1 MDEASEFSWK
11 TYLEDL
17 SDKVT
22 TSSVKQRTA
31 ELDKVLN
38 ALENHSLEDKEL
50 LGLILVLK
58 KTIPLYV
65 DRASR
70 AKVLEVLGKAG
81 GQCPQTNVR
90 AMAKIVGTMV
100 DTAQGRKPGHPDDIR
115 APVASQLVLLSW
127 TTQALELC
135 MRDIAEYAQLA
146 EWKKLVLDASRLL
159 WGISPGHPNGYNS
172 HKLSIS
178 HSAHRDIWRLVR
190 MHTHAVGPMLDALLE
205 TQSEMHAVL
214 IGNVVSAGLRSGA
227 QDAIGERQAKI
238 VEFIDR
244 VLLSAKSTP
253 SYSSIYDMQAFL
265 ELIDAQQQFSA
276 TISKMMVRA
285 PEAVLPTSLWLAQ
298 ALDRQKTDLSPLFL
312 NVLVEPLSASLL
324 RSTNEGVRQAAC
336 ELLTYMGNTP
346 RTQEEAERAVRTITG
361 PITQGRFTQVEQRA
375 AVYRVL
381 GGMRAGPANGWAVA
395 AALMP
400 PLLKMT
406 AKETH
411 EAAVDALFSAIGTHF
426 GVLIE
431 HLSSID
437 SESSEYSVCEA
448 AVREFAAA
456 AQKGLALPDRQATI
470 RHAWTAEAIGNPLW
484 NENSSSKS
492 AWMDKYILPLITSL
506 ARISE
511 KAANAPL
518 ANTAEAHV
526 GLALALRL
534 QPAGI
539 DTDALAK
546 AVMSAE
552 KSLVLWDKAVH
563 KCVRRADAEWL
574 LRCAEALFAHKCDD
588 PRLGAAILWITCRLP
603 SATRE
608 TVRMGLNTL
617 EALSRMDGAQLWRS
631 INAAF
636 ATEMAK
642 GAPVHGKWANVLR
655 AALAGAGPDELVA
668 ASLLCH
674 HPQAHLSGGTSLWIT
689 VVQNAGVDPARL
701 WRTYASELVATVV
714 EALGA
719 DNAAGASL
727 AADLVLVGGND
738 AAYRLSSQ
746 AQADVDPEALKTI
759 SSEDIAIWRLP
770 ADQLFHDPT
779 ATQTKS
785 KQARGD
791 DAWVEQMQRERLK
804 RSGAAP
810 KRSPAEQQLVDK
822 QFAKEADIRARVDC
836 AARGLRRG
844 LALVRAVEK
853 GGAAATH
860 MPMLMDTVTSAFW
873 NAPRTAYELSGAA
886 IGDALLILSTQADG
900 LEHTLRAPVAMG
912 LMQMRGMPVSEA
924 WTREGPSELASRV
937 LFRVRT
943 SSERMPLSAAGLS
956 FMLPFLDAVVDSD
969 WVKSQKNVPVPSVE
983 FDEYAAPDATSEQL
997 SMIVGILA
1005 QHAHLAAD
1013 ATLPRRA
1020 MLQLLIRLM
1029 ALRPTLLAAARDCLE
1044 HVAAAMEGS
1053 ETPAERAALVAGL
1066 TRTDSAVRGAC
1077 LAALA
1082 FMDLS
1087 EAPLAEVW
1095 VNAGGRGTEEPAL
1108 EANAVLADELW
1119 MDNDLDVE
1127 PALILAVIPFLRSD
1141 SSELRKCAARA
1152 VARALEELAETPDF
1166 NDTVDMT
1173 LSEMQRAYHRWLIRL
1188 EPDYDEFGIVVPGT
1202 QHRTD
1207 IAFARVAVGDAL
1219 WHIAPLLPTPEHAH
1233 AVVRFLVDDGVLGE
1247 RAEEV
1252 RARMLDAG
1260 AYAVERHGAACASEL
1275 LPLLERELA
1284 ARDRG
1289 TAAQDY
1295 AREGVVVLLGRL
1307 AQHLPADDK
1316 RVGKAVDR
1324 LLTAL
1329 ETPAESVQIAV
1340 GQCLAPLARRL
1351 PAARYEAAVEH
1362 TMKLV
1367 LTAESYAARRGG
1379 AYGLAGLTKG
1389 GGLAALKRFS
1399 IVDRLR
1405 DASIDRSDV
1414 RRREGALFAYAALA
1428 GSMGRLFEPYAI
1440 QFAPSLLALFSDPSA
1455 DVRAAA
1461 QETARAVMSG
1471 VSGHGVK
1478 LLLPAALRG
1487 LEDQQWRTKKGSV
1500 EMLGAMA
1507 FCAPKQLSLALPTIV
1522 PRIIEVLTDTHAQ
1535 VSDAARRALVHFGDV
1550 IHNPEIQQVV
1560 PSLLAALDDPA
1571 AHTDAA
1577 LRTLLGTAFVH
1588 YVDAPSLAL
1597 VVPILQ
1603 RGMRARA
1610 ASTKRSAA
1618 QIMGSMA
1625 SLTDPADLV
1634 PYLQALVPQL
1644 RTVLTDPVPE
1654 ARATA
1659 AKALGALV
1667 ERLHEE
1673 RFPTL
1678 VADLVAVLKSDASGV
1693 DRAGAAQG
1701 LSEVLSG
1708 VGVARLE
1715 GLLPEIA
1722 ANCSSSRSQV
1732 REGFMMLLTYLP
1744 TTFAGEFQQ
1753 FLPRVLPSVLQGL
1766 ADDSEPV
1773 RTAALRSGRILV
1785 ASFARDAVD
1794 MLLPELLASMLHASW
1809 RIRHSSI
1816 ELLGELIHRVAGF
1829 SDRQAEREREA
1840 LRASFAVGNDGEADD
1855 DGSDDESEDEEDSP
1869 SSSNLREALNEKLGV
1884 DRCHE
1889 ILAAL
1894 YVTRSD
1900 VAAMVRQMSFSVW
1913 KSVVVNTPRT
1923 VRECLPQIMDI
1934 VLGGLSS
1941 EDHDRRGTAARTLGD
1956 LVHKLG
1962 EGVMSRIVPILEDA
1976 LRSDSPTAN
1985 IARHG
1990 VFVGLSEI
1998 LNSTGKMYI
2007 DSYADAMIP
2016 LVRRGLCDVDPMVR
2030 EAAAAAFNSLQQA
2043 VGPRAID
2050 AVVPPLLNALTQND
2064 SDELAGIEPEHAL
2077 EALRELMAVRANVV
2091 FPVLIPT
2098 LTAVPI
2104 TPFNARAL
2112 SSLIQVS
2119 GASLGRRLPQIL
2131 VALFDS
2137 VPQYHAAGDI
2147 EAETA
2152 LRDTVRIVAAQGAQ
2166 DENTLD
2172 LLMMQL
2178 YESVK
2183 TDGVDLAND
2192 VKKESRITESCY
2204 ALAAMCQAFAPGSAA
2219 RGRSTLGSHIVDWL
2233 RILID
2238 LLAAPSSVV
2247 VKAAWTALES
2257 MCKTIP
2263 KDDYD
2268 GYVGPVSRAVVHA
2281 TDSLPAGQKTLPGF
2295 NLPKGLGPLLP
2306 IYSQGLLT
2314 GSPDT
2319 KERAV
2324 RGMARLVRFTDPT
2337 ALRLFATGITGPL
2350 IRIVGDRHPP
2360 NVKAA
2365 ILSTLGLL
2373 LTQVPAL
2380 MRPFLPQLQRTFVR
2394 GLSEADDGVRRRAAA
2409 ALGALI
2415 PLQPRL
2421 DPLISELTTGIKQAA
2436 DQGMR
2441 NAMMKSVLAVTG
2453 APNAHALSPAS
2464 IQAIEGVVKL
2474 ELFNADPRWQQLRSQ
2489 VFASLCSVIPEDS
2502 ALQLMSQLAIPNASD
2517 SPAEQATKLQYMAAA
2532 LSLCPKVFIE
2542 SEELQKRVSISV
2554 DNALAVQS
2562 EILQP
2567 QVSLVAAKVA
2577 KNALL
2582 NDQITEPNSE
2592 FARILVQALVRT
2604 IDPETMAAFDSDTQH
2619 TALLGLKSVAKHRYP
2634 MIQPHRDAVVTAAMA
2649 HVRTRNIPVKLAA
2662 ERCSLY
2668 TLRLA
2673 RVPQDNFDGSKDEM
2687 DAYVSNM
2694 GGPTSEKGK
2703 LVVDYYRRVLNKLA
2717 DSTRELDYI
2726 SDDEDSPNRR
2736 SNDADNAANSDE
2748 DA

>member
-1 MDEASEFSWK
+1 IMDEASEFSWK
-11 TYLEDL
+11 ALLEDL
-17 SDKVT
+17 ADKVT
-22 TSSVKQRTA
+22 TSSVKQRGA
-31 ELDKVLN
+31 ELDKVFE
-38 ALENHSLEDKEL
+38 ALEKHSLEDKEL

-58 KTIPLYV
+58 RTIPLYV
-65 DRASR
+65 DRESR
-70 AKVLEVLGKAG
+70 AKVLKVLGKAG
-81 GQCPQTNVR
+81 SQCPQTNVR
-90 AMAKIVGTMV
+90 AMAKIVSTMV

-115 APVASQLVLLSW
+115 APPASQLVLLSW
-127 TTQALELC
+127 ATQALDLC
-135 MRDIAEYAQLA
+135 MRDIADYAQLA
-146 EWKKLVLDASRLL
+146 EWKRLVLDASRLL
-159 WGISPGHPNGYNS
+159 WGISPAHPNACSS
-172 HKLSIS
+172 HERSIS

-190 MHTHAVGPMLDALLE
+190 MHPQAVGPMLDVLLE

-214 IGNVVSAGLRSGA
+214 IGNAVSAGLRSGA
-227 QDAIGERQAKI
+227 QGAVSERQTKI
-238 VEFIDR
+238 VEYIDR
-244 VLLSAKSTP
+244 VLLNAKSTP

-265 ELIDAQQQFSA
+265 QLIDAQQQFSA

-285 PEAVLPTSLWLAQ
+285 PEAVLPTCLWLAQ
-298 ALDRQKTDLSPLFL
+298 AVDRQKTDLSPLFL
-312 NVLVEPLSASLL
+312 NALVEPLGASLL
-324 RSTNEGVRQAAC
+324 RSTNEGVRRAAC
-336 ELLTYMGNTP
+336 ELLAYLGDTP
-346 RTQEEAERAVRTITG
+346 RTQEDAERAVRTLTG
-361 PITQGRFTQVEQRA
+361 PITLGRYTQVEQRA
-375 AVYRVL
+375 AVYKVL
-381 GGMRAGPANGWAVA
+381 GSMRAGPGNGWAGA
-395 AALMP
+395 AALMA
-400 PLLKMT
+400 PLLKMA

-411 EAAVDALFSAIGTHF
+411 ETAVGALFPAIGAHF
-426 GVLIE
+426 GVLME
-431 HLSSID
+431 HLNSID
-437 SESSEYSVCEA
+437 STSSEYAVCET
-448 AVREFAAA
+448 AVKEFVAA
-456 AQKGLALPDRQATI
+456 AQKGLALPDRQATV

-484 NENSSSKS
+484 N
-492 AWMDKYILPLITSL
+492 DKCEHVLPLITSL
-506 ARISE
+506 AKLAE
-511 KAANAPL
+511 KAAASPL

-534 QPAGI
+534 QPAGV
-539 DTDALAK
+539 DADALAK
-546 AVMSAE
+546 AVMSSE

-574 LRCAEALFAHKCDD
+574 LRCTEALFARKCED
-588 PRLGAAILWITCRLP
+588 PRLGAAILWVTCRMP

-608 TVRMGLNTL
+608 TVRMGLKTL
-617 EALSRMDGAQLWRS
+617 ETLSRMDSAQLWRS
-631 INAAF
+631 ISAAF
-636 ATEMAK
+636 AAEMAK
-642 GAPVHGKWANVLR
+642 GAPACGTWAEVLR

-674 HPQAHLSGGTSLWIT
+674 HAQARLAGGTSLWIT
-689 VVQNAGVDPARL
+689 VVQSAGVDPAKL
-701 WRTYASELVATVV
+701 WRIHAFQLISMVV

-719 DNAAGASL
+719 DDAAGASL
-727 AADLVLVGGND
+727 ASDLVLVGGND
-738 AAYRLSSQ
+738 AAYRLSAQ
-746 AQADVDPEALKTI
+746 AQADIDTEALKAI
-759 SSEDIAIWRLP
+759 SLEDIAIWRLP

-779 ATQTKS
+779 ATQAKS
-785 KQARGD
+785 RPARGD

-810 KRSPAEQQLVDK
+810 KRSPAEQQLIDK
-822 QFAKEADIRARVDC
+822 QLATEAAIRSRVDR
-836 AARGLRRG
+836 AACGLRRG

-873 NAPRTAYELSGAA
+873 NSPRTAHELSGAA
-886 IGDALLILSTQADG
+886 IGDALLVLSTQADG
-900 LEHTLRAPVAMG
+900 LESVLRAPVAMG
-912 LMQMRGMPVSEA
+912 LLRMRGMPVSEA
-924 WTREGPSELASRV
+924 WTHESQSDLASRV

-943 SSERMPLSAAGLS
+943 GSERTPLSAAGLS

-969 WVKSQKNVPVPSVE
+969 WIKSQKNVPAPSVE
-983 FDEYAAPDATSEQL
+983 LDEYAAPDAASEQL

-1005 QHAHLAAD
+1005 QHAHLAVD

-1044 HVAAAMEGS
+1044 QVAAAMEGS

-1066 TRTDSAVRGAC
+1066 TRADSAVRGAC

-1108 EANAVLADELW
+1108 EANAALADELW
-1119 MDNDLDVE
+1119 IDNDLDVE
-1127 PALILAVIPFLRSD
+1127 PALVSAVIPFLRSD
-1141 SSELRKCAARA
+1141 SSEIRKCAARA
-1152 VARALEELAETPDF
+1152 IARGLEELAETPEF
-1166 NDTVDMT
+1166 NATVDTT
-1173 LSEMQRAYHRWLIRL
+1173 LSELQRAYHLWLIRL

-1207 IAFARVAVGDAL
+1207 IAFARTAIGDAL
-1219 WHIAPLLPTPEHAH
+1219 WHIAPLLPTPAHAH

-1260 AYAVERHGAACASEL
+1260 AHAVEQHGAACASEL

-1284 ARDRG
+1284 AHDRG
-1289 TAAQDY
+1289 TAAQDH

-1324 LLTAL
+1324 LLAAL

-1362 TMKLV
+1362 TMKLT
-1367 LTAESYAARRGG
+1367 LAAESYAARRGG
-1379 AYGLAGLTKG
+1379 AYGLAGLAKG
-1389 GGLAALKRFS
+1389 GGLAALKRFN

-1405 DASIDRSDV
+1405 DASADRSDV
-1414 RRREGALFAYAALA
+1414 KRREGALFAYAALP
-1428 GSMGRLFEPYAI
+1428 GSLGRLFEPYAI
-1440 QFAPSLLALFSDPSA
+1440 QFAPSLLALFSDPSP

-1535 VSDAARRALVHFGDV
+1535 VSEAARRALVHFGDV
-1550 IHNPEIQQVV
+1550 IHNPEIQEVV
-1560 PSLLAALDDPA
+1560 PSLLAALDDPS

-1577 LRTLLGTAFVH
+1577 LRTLLATAFVH

-1597 VVPILQ
+1597 VIPILQ

-1722 ANCSSSRSQV
+1722 TSCSSSRAPV

-1744 TTFAGEFQQ
+1744 TTFADEFQK
-1753 FLPRVLPSVLQGL
+1753 FLPRVLPLVLQGL

-1773 RTAALRSGRILV
+1773 RAAALRSGRILV
-1785 ASFARDAVD
+1785 ASFARDSVD
-1794 MLLPELLASMLHASW
+1794 VLLPELLASMLHASW

-1816 ELLGELIHRVAGF
+1816 ELLGELIHRLAGF

-1840 LRASFAVGNDGEADD
+1840 LRASFAVGNDGEDND
-1855 DGSDDESEDEEDSP
+1855 SDAESEDEEEGP
-1869 SSSNLREALNEKLGV
+1869 TSSNLREALNEKLGV

-1941 EDHDRRGTAARTLGD
+1941 EDPDRRGTAARTLGD

-1962 EGVMSRIVPILEDA
+1962 EGVMSRIVPILENA

-1998 LNSTGKMYI
+1998 LSATGKTYI
-2007 DSYADAMIP
+2007 DAYADAMIP
-2016 LVRRGLCDVDPMVR
+2016 LVRRGLCDVDSMVR

-2137 VPQYHAAGDI
+2137 VPQYHAAGDA

-2152 LRDTVRIVAAQGAQ
+2152 LRDTVRVVAAQGAQ
-2166 DENTLD
+2166 DESTLE

-2178 YESVK
+2178 HESVK
-2183 TDGVDLAND
+2183 SDGLDLD
-2192 VKKESRITESCY
+2192 VKKESQVTESCY
-2204 ALAAMCQAFAPGSAA
+2204 ALAAMFQAFAPGSAA
-2219 RGRSTLGSHIVDWL
+2219 RGRSAIGTHIVDWL

-2263 KDDYD
+2263 KTDYD

-2281 TDSLPAGQKTLPGF
+2281 TDSLPVGQKTLPGF

-2324 RGMARLVRFTDPT
+2324 RGMARLVRFTDPA

-2421 DPLISELTTGIKQAA
+2421 DPLVAELTAGIKQAA

-2441 NAMMKSVLAVTG
+2441 NAMMKSVLAVTA
-2453 APNAHALSPAS
+2453 APNANALSPAS

-2474 ELFNADPRWQQLRSQ
+2474 ESNADPRWQQLRSQ
-2489 VFASLCSVIPEDS
+2489 VFASLCSVVPEAS
-2502 ALQLMSQLAIPNASD
+2502 ALQLMSQLATPNPSN
-2517 SPAEQATKLQYMAAA
+2517 SPVEQATKLQYMASA
-2532 LSLCPKVFIE
+2532 LSLCPKIFIE
-2542 SEELQKRVSISV
+2542 SEELQKRVSDSV
-2554 DNALAVQS
+2554 DSVLGAQS
-2562 EILQP
+2562 ATPHP
-2567 QVSLVAAKVA
+2567 QVSLTAATVA

-2582 NDQITEPNSE
+2582 NSQVTQPNSE
-2592 FARILVQALVRT
+2592 LAKVLIQALVRT
-2604 IDPETMAAFDSDTQH
+2604 VDPETMSAFDSDTQH
-2619 TALLGLKSVAKHRYP
+2619 TALLALKSVSKHRYP
-2634 MIQPHRDAVVTAAMA
+2634 VVQPHRDAVVTAAMA
-2649 HVRTRNIPVKLAA
+2649 HVRTRNIPLKLAA

-2668 TLRLA
+2668 ALRLA
-2673 RVPQDNFDGSKDEM
+2673 RVPQDNFDGCKDEM
-2687 DAYVSNM
+2687 DAYVESM

-2703 LVVDYYRRVLNKLA
+2703 LVVDYHRRVLNKLA
-2717 DSTRELDYI
+2717 DSTRELDYV
-2726 SDDEDSPNRR
+2726 SDDEDSPDRQP
-2736 SNDADNAANSDE
+2736 SGADNAENSDE
-2748 DA
+2748 E

>member
-11 TYLEDL
+11 AYLEDL
-17 SDKVT
+17 PDKVM
-22 TSSVKQRTA
+22 TSSVKQRNA
-31 ELDKVLN
+31 ELDKALST
-38 ALENHSLEDKEL
+38 LENHSLEDKEL

-58 KTIPLYV
+58 RTIPLYV
-65 DRASR
+65 DRESR
-70 AKVLEVLGKAG
+70 AKVLKVLRKAG
-81 GQCPQTNVR
+81 SQCPQTNVR
-90 AMAKIVGTMV
+90 AMAKIVGTMA

-115 APVASQLVLLSW
+115 APAASQLVLLSW
-127 TTQALELC
+127 ATQALDLC

-146 EWKKLVLDASRLL
+146 EWRKLVLDASRLL
-159 WGISPGHPNGYNS
+159 WGISPAHPNVSNS
-172 HKLSIS
+172 HERSIS

-190 MHTHAVGPMLDALLE
+190 MHAEAVGPMLDALLE

-214 IGNVVSAGLRSGA
+214 IGNVISAGLRSGA
-227 QDAIGERQAKI
+227 QSAIAERQTKI

-253 SYSSIYDMQAFL
+253 SYSGIYDMQAFL

-276 TISKMMVRA
+276 TISKMTVRA
-285 PEAVLPTSLWLAQ
+285 PEAVLPTCLWLAQ

-336 ELLTYMGNTP
+336 ELLAYLGNTP
-346 RTQEEAERAVRTITG
+346 RTQEDAERAVRTITG
-361 PITQGRFTQVEQRA
+361 PITLGRFTQVEQRA
-375 AVYRVL
+375 AVYKVL
-381 GGMRAGPANGWAVA
+381 GGMRAGPDNGWAGA
-395 AALMP
+395 AALMA
-400 PLLKMT
+400 PLLKMA

-411 EAAVDALFSAIGTHF
+411 EAAVDALFSAIGAQF
-426 GVLIE
+426 GVLME
-431 HLSSID
+431 HLNSID
-437 SESSEYSVCEA
+437 PTSSEYAVCEA
-448 AVREFAAA
+448 AVKEFAAA
-456 AQKGLALPDRQATI
+456 AQKGLALPDRQAAI
-470 RHAWTAEAIGNPLW
+470 RHAWTAEAIGSPLW
-484 NENSSSKS
+484 NENYK
-492 AWMDKYILPLITSL
+492 DVLPLVTSL
-506 ARISE
+506 AKIAE
-511 KAANAPL
+511 KAAASPL
-518 ANTAEAHV
+518 ANTAEARV

-534 QPAGI
+534 QPAGV
-539 DTDALAK
+539 DADALAK
-546 AVMSAE
+546 TIMSSE

-563 KCVRRADAEWL
+563 KCVRRSDAEWL
-574 LRCAEALFAHKCDD
+574 LRCTEALFARSCDD
-588 PRLGAAILWITCRLP
+588 PRLGAAILWTTCRMP

-608 TVRMGLNTL
+608 TVRMGLKTL
-617 EALSRMDGAQLWRS
+617 ETLSRMDSAQLWRS
-631 INAAF
+631 ISAAF
-636 ATEMAK
+636 AAEMAK
-642 GAPVHGKWANVLR
+642 GAPVRGTWAEVLR

-674 HPQAHLSGGTSLWIT
+674 HAQARLSGGTSLWIT
-689 VVQNAGVDPARL
+689 VVQSAGVDPAKL
-701 WRTYASELVATVV
+701 WRIHASELLSMVV

-727 AADLVLVGGND
+727 ASDLVLVGGND
-738 AAYRLSSQ
+738 AAYRLSAQ
-746 AQADVDPEALKTI
+746 AQADIDTEALKAI

-779 ATQTKS
+779 TTQAKP

-810 KRSPAEQQLVDK
+810 KRSPAEQQLIDK
-822 QFAKEADIRARVDC
+822 QLAKEADIRARVDR
-836 AARGLRRG
+836 AACGLRRG

-853 GGAAATH
+853 GGAAAAH

-873 NAPRTAYELSGAA
+873 NSPRTAHELAGAA

-900 LEHTLRAPVAMG
+900 LESALHAPVAMG
-912 LMQMRGMPVSEA
+912 LLQMRGMPVSEA
-924 WTREGPSELASRV
+924 WTHEGQSELASRV

-943 SSERMPLSAAGLS
+943 GSERTPLSAAGLS
-956 FMLPFLDAVVDSD
+956 FMLPFLDAVVASD
-969 WVKSQKNVPVPSVE
+969 WVKSQKNVPAPSVE
-983 FDEYAAPDATSEQL
+983 LDEYAAPDAASEQL

-1013 ATLPRRA
+1013 PTLPRRA

-1066 TRTDSAVRGAC
+1066 TRADSAVRGAC

-1108 EANAVLADELW
+1108 EANAALADELW
-1119 MDNDLDVE
+1119 IDNDLDVE
-1127 PALILAVIPFLRSD
+1127 PALISAVIPFLRSD
-1141 SSELRKCAARA
+1141 SSEMRKCAARA
-1152 VARALEELAETPDF
+1152 VARGLEELAESPDF
-1166 NDTVDMT
+1166 NSTVDTT
-1173 LSEMQRAYHRWLIRL
+1173 LSELQHAYHSWLIRL

-1207 IAFARVAVGDAL
+1207 IAFARVAIGDAL
-1219 WHIAPLLPTPEHAH
+1219 WHIAPLLPTPAHAH

-1284 ARDRG
+1284 AHDHG
-1289 TAAQDY
+1289 TAAQDH

-1324 LLTAL
+1324 LLAAL

-1362 TMKLV
+1362 TMQLA

-1379 AYGLAGLTKG
+1379 AYGLAGLAKG
-1389 GGLAALKRFS
+1389 GGLAALKRFN

-1405 DASIDRSDV
+1405 DASADRSDV
-1414 RRREGALFAYAALA
+1414 KRREGALFVYAALP
-1428 GSMGRLFEPYAI
+1428 GSLGRLFEPYAI
-1440 QFAPSLLALFSDPSA
+1440 QFAPSLLALFSDPSP

-1522 PRIIEVLTDTHAQ
+1522 PRIIEVLTDTHSQ
-1535 VSDAARRALVHFGDV
+1535 VSEAARRALVHFGDV
-1550 IHNPEIQQVV
+1550 IHNPEIQEVV
-1560 PSLLAALDDPA
+1560 PSLLAALDDPS
-1571 AHTDAA
+1571 AHTDTA
-1577 LRTLLGTAFVH
+1577 LRTLLATAFVH

-1597 VVPILQ
+1597 VIPILQ

-1708 VGVARLE
+1708 IGVARLE

-1722 ANCSSSRSQV
+1722 ANCSSSRAPV

-1744 TTFAGEFQQ
+1744 TTFADEFQT

-1816 ELLGELIHRVAGF
+1816 ELLGELIHRLAGF

-1840 LRASFAVGNDGEADD
+1840 LRASFAVGNDDEDDEA
-1855 DGSDDESEDEEDSP
+1855 SDAESEDEEDIP
-1869 SSSNLREALNEKLGV
+1869 TSSNLREALNEKLGV

-1998 LNSTGKMYI
+1998 LNATGKTYI
-2007 DSYADAMIP
+2007 DAYADAMIP

-2050 AVVPPLLNALTQND
+2050 AVVPPLLNVLTQND

-2137 VPQYHAAGDI
+2137 VPQYHAAGDT

-2152 LRDTVRIVAAQGAQ
+2152 LRDTIRIVAAQGAQ
-2166 DENTLD
+2166 DENTLE

-2178 YESVK
+2178 HESVK
-2183 TDGVDLAND
+2183 TDGFDLAKD
-2192 VKKESRITESCY
+2192 VEKESQVTESCY
-2204 ALAAMCQAFAPGSAA
+2204 ALAAMCQAFAPGSAV
-2219 RGRSTLGSHIVDWL
+2219 RGRSAIGTHIVDWL

-2238 LLAAPSSVV
+2238 LLAAPSSAV

-2263 KDDYD
+2263 KTDYD

-2324 RGMARLVRFTDPT
+2324 RGMARLVRFTDPA

-2421 DPLISELTTGIKQAA
+2421 DPLVTELATGIKQAA

-2441 NAMMKSVLAVTG
+2441 NAMMKSVLAVTS
-2453 APNAHALSPAS
+2453 APNANALSPAS
-2464 IQAIEGVVKL
+2464 VQAIESVVKL
-2474 ELFNADPRWQQLRSQ
+2474 ESSADPRWQQLRSQ
-2489 VFASLCSVIPEDS
+2489 VFASLCSVVPEAS
-2502 ALQLMSQLAIPNASD
+2502 ALQLMSQLAIPNPSN
-2517 SPAEQATKLQYMAAA
+2517 SPVEQATKLQYMASA
-2532 LSLCPKVFIE
+2532 LSLCPKIFIE
-2542 SEELQKRVSISV
+2542 SEELQKRVSDSV
-2554 DNALAVQS
+2554 DNVLGAQS
-2562 EILQP
+2562 ATPHP
-2567 QVSLVAAKVA
+2567 QVSLTAAKVA

-2582 NDQITEPNSE
+2582 NDQVTQPNSE
-2592 FARILVQALVRT
+2592 FAKVLIQALVRT

-2619 TALLGLKSVAKHRYP
+2619 TALLALKSVSKHRYP

-2649 HVRTRNIPVKLAA
+2649 HVRTRNIPLKLAA

-2668 TLRLA
+2668 ALRLA
-2673 RVPQDNFDGSKDEM
+2673 RVPHDNFDGSKDEL
-2687 DAYVSNM
+2687 DAYVESM

-2703 LVVDYYRRVLNKLA
+2703 LVVDYHRRVLNKLA

-2726 SDDEDSPNRR
+2726 SDDEDSPNHQ
-2736 SNDADNAANSDE
+2736 SNADNAANSDE
-2748 DA
+2748 E